1 MKISHKIAAGLGL
14 SLLAP
19 LCFDAAALAAPVGVR
34 GTVTNIN
41 GDQVTLKQPWG
52 DEITI
57 TIAERKLTKPFVDP
71 LIVGNDIAVV
81 MYADKEGLIARKY
94 CRRIPLLPPF
104 VPVQPIVV
112 PEIGAAPAAR
122 PYTPYTPPEPMT
134 PPPTKLLW

>member
-14 SLLAP
+14 SLLVTV
-19 LCFDAAALAAPVGVR
+19 CFDAAALAAPVGVR
-34 GTVTNIN
+34 GTITNIN

-57 TIAERKLTKPFVDP
+57 TIAEKKLTRPFRDP
-71 LIVGNDIAVV
+71 IVVGDDIAVV
-81 MYADKEGLIARKY
+81 MYPDKDGLIARKY
-94 CRRIPLLPPF
+94 CTRIPLLPPF

-112 PEIGAAPAAR
+112 PEIGAAPPAR
-122 PYTPYTPPEPMT
+122 PFTPSEPMPT